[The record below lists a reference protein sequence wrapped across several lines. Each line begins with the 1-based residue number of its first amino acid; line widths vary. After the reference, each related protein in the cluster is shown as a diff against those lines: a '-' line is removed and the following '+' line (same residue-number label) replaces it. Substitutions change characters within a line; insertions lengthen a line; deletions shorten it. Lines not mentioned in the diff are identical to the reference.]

1 MCKLGKVCLLLI
13 AFMLLAVGSGMASQC
28 VSCHT
33 DVEKLKAIA
42 KTLPQK
48 VGSTETAGKG

>member
-1 MCKLGKVCLLLI
+1 MVKSQL
-13 AFMLLAVGSGMASQC
+13 LLAVAVIATFLATSVYASQC
-28 VSCHT
+28 VKCHT

-42 KTLPQK
+42 KTIVKP

>member
-1 MCKLGKVCLLLI
+1 MLNGRTILLLVVTVI
-13 AFMLLAVGSGMASQC
+13 LSTAVAYASQC
-28 VSCHT
+28 VKCHT

-42 KTLPQK
+42 KTIVKP